1 MNDSHLNGAT
11 VVFDLDGTLI
21 DTAPDLIHAVNH
33 ALAIA
38 GYDAVPPSAVRPF
51 IAFGGRRM
59 LEESIRVSGLH
70 PDAEQVEDLFQ
81 HFTDHYAANIAVDS
95 RPYPGLLDAL
105 DHLGAKGARMGVCT
119 NKRESLSRQ
128 LLAALGMDHYFG
140 AIVGRDTLSVYKP
153 HPGHLTTTIE
163 RVGGRV
169 ERAVMIG
176 DSTID
181 TTAAKAAG
189 VPAIAVSFG
198 YPDQPIETLGG
209 DVLIHGYGELLPE
222 LKRLLDQRSH

>member
-1 MNDSHLNGAT
+1 MTDTHLEGAT

-33 ALAIA
+33 ALGLA
-38 GYDAVPPSAVRPF
+38 GYDAVPPAAVRPF

-70 PDAEQVEDLFQ
+70 PDADEVDDLFQ
-81 HFTDHYAANIAVDS
+81 HFLDHYAANIAVDS
-95 RPYPGLLDAL
+95 KPYPGLLDVLEHL
-105 DHLGAKGARMGVCT
+105 DAHGARMGVCT
-119 NKRESLSRQ
+119 NKREDLSRQ

-153 HPGHLTTTIE
+153 HPGHVTTTIE
-163 RVGGRV
+163 RAGGRV

-176 DSTID
+176 DSTTD

-189 VPAIAVSFG
+189 VPVVAVSFG
-198 YPDQPIETLGG
+198 YPDQPVEALGG
-209 DVLIHGYGELLPE
+209 DVLIHDYGELLPE
-222 LKRLLDQRSH
+222 LRRLLRP